1 MGKITNLAIRLG
13 IAAMDPDPST
23 SGWDRLDRQTED
35 FAAESRA
42 EVSKPK
48 GSKR

>member
-1 MGKITNLAIRLG
+1 MSLKDIVSRKLSGW
-13 IAAMDPDPST
+13 DPNPQP
-23 SGWDRLDRQTED
+23 SGWDRLDTPTED

-48 GSKR
+48 GDRR

>member
-1 MGKITNLAIRLG
+1 MSIKDALHKIF
-13 IAAMDPDPST
+13 IAE
-23 SGWDRLDRQTED
+23 GHEEQVGRIDRMNGVGVED

>member
-13 IAAMDPDPST
+13 VASMDPNPKA
-23 SGWDRLDRQTED
+23 SGWDRLDRQAED